1 MSCTV
6 PVICA
11 LWAACLLVALPPPE
25 RGRSSPRLTFPT
37 EKTISL
43 EARITARTNS
53 CCWWWTVWWGYC
65 WSRVGWC
72 CVRCSSG
79 DRKGRGTKR
88 GVHYMRYTLSQLSAP
103 PSAGQSWVL
112 RRGAG
117 LLIVARRAPQGGAAV
132 LLCGCCCGGARSL
145 LARLAAC
152 VCAET
157 KFTVGSY
164 RVAAQQCGCG
174 NLSYFSAQH
183 QYQI

>member
-72 CVRCSSG
+72 CVRCSSRLG

-132 LLCGCCCGGARSL
+132 LLAVWL
-145 LARLAAC
+145 LLWRRAVLACAAC
-152 VCAET
+152 A
-157 KFTVGSY
+157 
-164 RVAAQQCGCG
+164 CG
-174 NLSYFSAQH
+174 LRMR
-183 QYQI
+183 